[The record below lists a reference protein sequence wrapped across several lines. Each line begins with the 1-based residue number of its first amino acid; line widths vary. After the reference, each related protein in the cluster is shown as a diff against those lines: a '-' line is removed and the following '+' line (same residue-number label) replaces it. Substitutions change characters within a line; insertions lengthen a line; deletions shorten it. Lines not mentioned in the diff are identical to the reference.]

1 MLQFISLTHFKLQ
14 VVDIYSGV
22 ISGGAGGAM
31 APPTFYAATPSFKFF
46 RVRCVNLCRFWK
58 NLIESQTHCSYINW
72 IFAQSS
78 IYYNRKYP
86 LRGFLLAPPE
96 LSRGE
101 KRGWGQA
108 STSCIYVRCGST
120 RFSQIRNQWRYQK
133 HYFTSF
139 GDYQKMCFLTKFGGC
154 CSKNKPATPLGSLK
168 WSRAWQHHFSS
179 YTHQTLWKV
188 IFFKDV

>member
-1 MLQFISLTHFKLQ
+1 MNFLPFLVFW
-14 VVDIYSGV
+14 DILNWPIVSNK
-22 ISGGAGGAM
+22 IL
-31 APPTFYAATPSFKFF
+31 YAA
-46 RVRCVNLCRFWK
+46 
-58 NLIESQTHCSYINW
+58 
-72 IFAQSS
+72 QS
-78 IYYNRKYP
+78 RKSTLSVDYP
-86 LRGFLLAPPE
+86 
-96 LSRGE
+96 
-101 KRGWGQA
+101 

-139 GDYQKMCFLTKFGGC
+139 EDYQKMCFLTKFGGC

-188 IFFKDV
+188 DFWWDLQLVKIWLWYLKALLSNCIFSTLLSWTPSLVGQK